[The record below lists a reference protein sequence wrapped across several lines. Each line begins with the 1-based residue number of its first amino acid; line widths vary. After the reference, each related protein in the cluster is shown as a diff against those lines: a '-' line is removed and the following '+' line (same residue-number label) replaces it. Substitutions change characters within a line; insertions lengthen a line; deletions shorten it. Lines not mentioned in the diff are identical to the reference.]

1 MFCIWNPKI
10 FELFIFES
18 LKFVKV
24 KIMLVSSS
32 FLRKPLVSFPAIKCF
47 VFRRFHIEGLEFLGL
62 V

>member
-1 MFCIWNPKI
+1 MFCIWNPQN

-24 KIMLVSSS
+24 KIMPASSS
-32 FLRKPLVSFPAIKCF
+32 FLRKPLVSFVAIKCF
-47 VFRRFHIEGLEFLGL
+47 VFHRFHIEGLGFLGL